1 MTQDKIQNSHLM
13 CTSVSIL
20 VHDVKNELIVNNL
33 RWQLFWADKD
43 EGCDIETKVK
53 EKKSKSRTKAK
64 PKSLNLI

>member
-1 MTQDKIQNSHLM
+1 M

-20 VHDVKNELIVNNL
+20 VHDVRNEMIVNNL

-53 EKKSKSRTKAK
+53 EKNQNQGQKQKQN
-64 PKSLNLI
+64 LNP

>member
-1 MTQDKIQNSHLM
+1 M

-53 EKKSKSRTKAK
+53 EKNQNQGQKQKQN
-64 PKSLNLI
+64 LNP